1 MMFTPHLS
9 DMGPGGPPH
18 SQFLPSLLSVK
29 SGVGGSLS
37 LKYGTAN
44 VQASMLRP
52 RNVKNNPLQ
61 KKKKITLKPPHGS
74 QILPCVRRQMALQ
87 GKCHS
92 PVAA

>member
-9 DMGPGGPPH
+9 DMGPGGPPIAN
-18 SQFLPSLLSVK
+18 FCLPCYQLSR
-29 SGVGGSLS
+29 GVGGSLS

-44 VQASMLRP
+44 VQASMLHP

-61 KKKKITLKPPHGS
+61 KKKITLKPPHGS